1 MKNKFSLT
9 VSAVLLAV
17 LLAVCGTSVY
27 AWLCVSD
34 NASQMKFQLAR
45 INSVVYFYTA
55 RDFDLNGIPD
65 LITDSYK
72 PAENA
77 NEAHDPYY
85 KETRYFDYVD
95 KKEAVAEGTSG
106 DIAAPVSITDFT
118 IDVAP
123 TKVYTMKLS
132 LVNKSDSANDVSLI
146 LPSTVLSGAQAKIY
160 STLKVRVCRIESD
173 GNDGNAASTVKVG
186 DWHYLCNKAAA
197 GGDNTQFGETKVAGE
212 FPLKGMD
219 EQLKDEN
226 KDKVVNTADLWLQV
240 SMATYKELS
249 ALETFTAL
257 GISQADYQALQGVDE
272 AFTLAF
278 TVLFQID
285 IDNTTGN

>member
-1 MKNKFSLT
+1 MKNKFSLI

-55 RDFDLNGIPD
+55 RDFDFNGVPD
-65 LITDSYK
+65 LISADDH
-72 PAENA
+72 PVANAE
-77 NEAHDPYY
+77 EEHDLYY
-85 KETRYFDYVD
+85 GERRYFNYVN
-95 KKEAVAEGTSG
+95 KREAVAEGTQG
-106 DIAAPVSITDFT
+106 DLAKPVDINDFA
-118 IDVAP
+118 IHVAP
-123 TKVYTMKLS
+123 TKIYTAKLS
-132 LVNKSDSANDVSLI
+132 LVNKSDSANDVSI
-146 LPSTVLSGAQAKIY
+146 TLPVSTLSDKQAQMY
-160 STLKVRVCRIESD
+160 STLKIRVCRMLNTTD
-173 GNDGNAASTVKVG
+173 DMNALPTVEVG
-186 DWHYLCNKAAA
+186 AWHYLCDSATASGSDISFA
-197 GGDNTQFGETKVAGE
+197 ETKVSEDFSLSG
-212 FPLKGMD
+212 LD

>member
-1 MKNKFSLT
+1 MKNKFSLI
-9 VSAVLLAV
+9 VSVVLLVV
-17 LLAVCGTSVY
+17 LSAVCGTSVY

-55 RDFDLNGIPD
+55 RDFDFNGIPD
-65 LITDSYK
+65 LISADDH
-72 PAENA
+72 PVANA

-95 KKEAVAEGTSG
+95 KKEAVAEGAAG

-186 DWHYLCNKAAA
+186 DWHYLCDSSTA
-197 GGDNTQFGETKVAGE
+197 GNGNTQFGETKVTE
-212 FPLKGMD
+212 DFSLNGMD
-219 EQLKDEN
+219 EQLKDAN

-240 SMATYKELS
+240 SMATYEELS
-249 ALETFTAL
+249 ALEKFAAL
-257 GISQADYQALQGVDE
+257 GISQADYQALQGVDK